1 MLMTKEL
8 ETMIPAMYSDE
19 NTKLEEK
26 MIYAKFYIHNW
37 TWWILEYNK
46 EERLFF
52 AYVQGLENELG
63 YVSLEEL
70 ENLEVNGLKVE
81 RDLYFTPRKYK
92 DIEEL
97 KCQQN

>member
-8 ETMIPAMYSDE
+8 EEIIPAMYSDE

-37 TWWILEYNK
+37 TWWILEYSK

-70 ENLEVNGLKVE
+70 ENLEVNGLRVE
-81 RDLYFTPRKYK
+81 RDLYFTPTKYK